1 MKPGLK
7 IAVLLGSFV
16 LIWGLIAIVFYRSSS
31 PEEKAI
37 EVAETALYATVDC
50 PESVRILAV
59 SKPDSVFGRH
69 YINDDEKMAIA
80 MSMMKINEKVMSQT
94 DNLRELDFEDRDLTA
109 LVERQM
115 SAMSAIRSFVPHSHV
130 DNNPKSF
137 NGWKVKIE
145 YEAKTTGG
153 TPYRSEYWFILD
165 KDARCV
171 VKSFEIPI
179 ITRSKYN
186 STLHTSTKPHTPYCN

>member
-16 LIWGLIAIVFYRSSS
+16 LVWVLIAIAFYKSGSL
-31 PEEKAI
+31 EKKAI

-59 SKPDSVFGRH
+59 SKPDSVFGRE
-69 YINDDEKMAIA
+69 YINDDEKMAIS

-94 DNLRELDFEDRDLTA
+94 DNLRELNFEDRDLAA

-115 SAMSAIRSFVPHSHV
+115 SAMSTIRSFVSHRQA
-130 DNNPKSF
+130 DNSPKPF

-145 YEAKTTGG
+145 YEAMTSVG

-165 KDARCV
+165 KKALCV
-171 VKSFEIPI
+171 VKSFEMPI
-179 ITRSKYN
+179 
-186 STLHTSTKPHTPYCN
+186 L